1 MRRSKSPQEKK
12 VLSLEKDR
20 RNAYGANDKASRK
33 RIPRAKAYVN
43 RANRRADTVALTEAT
58 GVPDEA
64 IDSAAEDAV
73 EGRRRKVWRKWPDE
87 RLGRKVARSEGTDA
101 PPSFDPSA
109 RDWH

>member
-1 MRRSKSPQEKK
+1 MRKPKSPQEKK
-12 VLSLEKDR
+12 ALSLEKDR

-33 RIPRAKAYVN
+33 GIPRAKAFVN

-58 GVPDEA
+58 GIPDEA
-64 IDSAAEDAV
+64 IDTAAEDAV

-87 RLGRKVARSEGTDA
+87 PLGKKLARREGTA
-101 PPSFDPSA
+101 EPPTFDPSA